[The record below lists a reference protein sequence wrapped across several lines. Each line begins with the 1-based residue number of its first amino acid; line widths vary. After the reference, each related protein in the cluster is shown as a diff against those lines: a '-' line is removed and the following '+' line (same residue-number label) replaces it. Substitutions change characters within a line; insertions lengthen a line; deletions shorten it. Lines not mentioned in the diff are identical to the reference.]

1 MVREEN
7 EEDND
12 YDSNYS
18 KYIDIEAL
26 FGEIKTSLRKGM
38 IPLKPVDVFHLLKKI
53 YEGESGNNSI
63 QETRSYVPTILPK
76 NATIPSTTTTST
88 TNANLTPIYP
98 LTTQSTTQYYQRN
111 FASSSSS
118 NYLNNLMPH
127 GIKRNYQDHYNQ
139 SSTTTTTNSLQ
150 MSNNSNNTSLNEEDQ
165 EDESES
171 GESESD
177 ENEEEEGS
185 AVEEEG
191 WISPKQVLA
200 PNGKY
205 LIIKY
210 DEVETEQSGSE
221 KEVDDEDLSV
231 LESDEGIHSGSRRW
245 LNVELT
251 ILLKYIFRRINTRKL
266 YHDLGLKK
274 SS

>member
-1 MVREEN
+1 N
-7 EEDND
+7 ATIP
-12 YDSNYS
+12 STTT
-18 KYIDIEAL
+18 
-26 FGEIKTSLRKGM
+26 TSTTNANLTP
-38 IPLKPVDVFHLLKKI
+38 IYPLTTQSTTQYYQRNFASTAAAATASTNAAPAPTT
-53 YEGESGNNSI
+53 GNTISNSI

-98 LTTQSTTQYYQRN
+98 LTTQ
-111 FASSSSS
+111 
-118 NYLNNLMPH
+118 
-127 GIKRNYQDHYNQ
+127 NYQDHYNQ

-185 AVEEEG
+185 GVEEEG

-245 LNVELT
+245 SNVELT

-274 SS
+274 SSRAMSLKKSYIKRRVQELFEVDW